1 MKKYIGLSIIAL
13 SMGLASCNDYL
24 DKLPDDRAEIDT
36 EKKVAQFLVSAYP
49 GRSADYVM
57 ELASDNVQDNGA
69 QFTAQDYQAYIYNW
83 QPVLTTSWEST
94 QWIWNYHY
102 MAAAAANQALASI
115 SELGN
120 PESLNGCRA
129 EALLCR
135 AYAIFRMSNVFC
147 MAYDPTKA
155 DKYVGLPYPKAPG
168 VSVSERGTLQ
178 ELYENINADIEEAL
192 PLLDDAHLVSPKYHF
207 NSKAAYAFAARF
219 NLYFHK
225 YDKVYPVC
233 HCRHWQ
239 QSTRRFA

>member
-1 MKKYIGLSIIAL
+1 MIMKKYIGFSIIAL

-69 QFTAQDYQAYIYNW
+69 QFTAQDYQTYIYNW

-115 SELGN
+115 SE
-120 PESLNGCRA
+120 SLHG
-129 EALLCR
+129 
-135 AYAIFRMSNVFC
+135 S
-147 MAYDPTKA
+147 
-155 DKYVGLPYPKAPG
+155 
-168 VSVSERGTLQ
+168 SS
-178 ELYENINADIEEAL
+178 
-192 PLLDDAHLVSPKYHF
+192 S
-207 NSKAAYAFAARF
+207 
-219 NLYFHK
+219 
-225 YDKVYPVC
+225 
-233 HCRHWQ
+233 
-239 QSTRRFA
+239 QSSTGEYQ